1 MRSVRVVLPASMWAA
16 IPMLRVMRRSILVS
30 VVIRFCRRLPAVV
43 GVGSVRLRHAL
54 DVLLLLHG
62 AATALRGVEQLAR
75 DALDGGALRMRVRG
89 GHQPAKAERLRPART
104 DLDGHLVGGAAHA
117 PALDLGAR
125 AHVVERLTEHLERLL
140 AAALLNEAARPIE
153 DAAGEVLLA
162 LAHQLV
168 HERRHRGVGV
178 DQVRFELADLGASS
192 ATHADSPYFFGF
204 LVPYLLRPWLRWT

>member
-43 GVGSVRLRHAL
+43 GVGSVR
-54 DVLLLLHG
+54 
-62 AATALRGVEQLAR
+62 AR
-75 DALDGGALRMRVRG
+75 DALDGGALRTRVRG

-104 DLDGHLVGGAAHA
+104 DLDGHLVRSAAHA
-117 PALDLGAR
+117 PALDLRAR
-125 AHVVERLTEHLERLL
+125 THVVERLTEHLERLL